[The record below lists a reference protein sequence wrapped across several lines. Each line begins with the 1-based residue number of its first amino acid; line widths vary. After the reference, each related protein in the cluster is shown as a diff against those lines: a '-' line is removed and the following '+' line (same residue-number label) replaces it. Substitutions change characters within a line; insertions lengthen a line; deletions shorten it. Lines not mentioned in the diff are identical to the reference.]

1 MQTSIEAQVMPDNS
15 IMVPHTIT
23 EVCMACGYDLTEEEL
38 AADRCADCGADLEIR
53 RSVSLELVGL
63 SIFGVSEM

>member
-1 MQTSIEAQVMPDNS
+1 
-15 IMVPHTIT
+15 MV
-23 EVCMACGYDLTEEEL
+23 CGYDLTEEEL
-38 AADRCADCGADLEIR
+38 AADKCADCGADLEIR